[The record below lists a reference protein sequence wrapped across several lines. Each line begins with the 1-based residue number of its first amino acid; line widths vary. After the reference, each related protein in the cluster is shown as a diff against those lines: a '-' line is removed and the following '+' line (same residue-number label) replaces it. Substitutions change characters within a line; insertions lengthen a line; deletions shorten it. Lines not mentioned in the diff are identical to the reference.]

1 VVVYG
6 PSATTSHRGFH
17 LQGLGI
23 VQDGEEVME
32 LTMKE
37 FVHQFEGQIPND
49 IMQALHELFKV
60 GSMED
65 DAVNDALLAHS
76 DAAGLELGEDDAV
89 TVPDAIVLLFLSE
102 VCRRV
107 A

>member
-1 VVVYG
+1 
-6 PSATTSHRGFH
+6 
-17 LQGLGI
+17 
-23 VQDGEEVME
+23 ME
-32 LTMKE
+32 LAMKE

-49 IMQALHELFKV
+49 IMQALRELFKV

-65 DAVNDALLAHS
+65 DAVNDVLLAHG
-76 DAAGLELGEDDAV
+76 DAAGVELGEDDVVA
-89 TVPDAIVLLFLSE
+89 VPDAIVLLFLSE